1 MRSDASSLVNFS
13 FCSVSSRYTS
23 PSPTPVYTMARRP
36 QDAALGIL
44 CEKCPEVQGPK
55 WMSVLQVLA
64 RLPEGSGLQHIVY
77 ACSFLCMKDEP
88 SMLRESSIEYG
99 RALKAVNKALQN
111 PLTCSS
117 DDTLLAILNISIYEV
132 GSLVLRYSPVLS
144 RAGLTNTVHAC
155 SLGKES

>member
-1 MRSDASSLVNFS
+1 
-13 FCSVSSRYTS
+13 
-23 PSPTPVYTMARRP
+23 MAKRP

-44 CEKCPEVQGPK
+44 YDRCPEVQGPK

-88 SMLRESSIEYG
+88 SMLRESTIEYG
-99 RALKAVNKALQN
+99 RALRAVNMALQD
-111 PLTCSS
+111 PVTCIS

-132 GSLVLRYSPVLS
+132 RSLVLRRL
-144 RAGLTNTVHAC
+144 L
-155 SLGKES
+155 